1 MPAFDQAK
9 DYSRMDQFIYFAINM
24 LYAVCLCVSVA
35 MGIVFCISG
44 RTFGT
49 QKKLQRY
56 FGVFLLLFA
65 AHLLILNINFFFGKF
80 ADSLLQHVLVIAD
93 IIALLCCAVFI
104 LKSLIGSYSSEH
116 SELSEPR
123 VNDRSGS
130 GKASGTHAG
139 PEDIGDSELSIESVS
154 HETSEN
160 SLPVED
166 EVEESEDETETVEK
180 LESPNVYDYLFFQKV
195 EALMV
200 NEKLFCEQEI
210 SRETVAHAIGTNRTY
225 LARSIKSATGKTFSE
240 YINDLRT
247 VYAAKLLS
255 TTDEP
260 LDMIGTL
267 VGFRSKS
274 AYYRAFSAAY
284 NCSPSEYRKNS
295 IQKHNEEQ

>member
-1 MPAFDQAK
+1 
-9 DYSRMDQFIYFAINM
+9 MDQFIYFAINM

-65 AHLLILNINFFFGKF
+65 AHLLILNINLFFGKF

-93 IIALLCCAVFI
+93 LIALLCCAVFI

-166 EVEESEDETETVEK
+166 EVEESEDESETVEK

-200 NEKLFCEQEI
+200 NEKLFCEQGDCRPRHRNQQDLP
-210 SRETVAHAIGTNRTY
+210 REKHQERD
-225 LARSIKSATGKTFSE
+225 RE
-240 YINDLRT
+240 DLLR
-247 VYAAKLLS
+247 VYQRPEDGICRQTALHH
-255 TTDEP
+255 
-260 LDMIGTL
+260 
-267 VGFRSKS
+267 R
-274 AYYRAFSAAY
+274 RAS
-284 NCSPSEYRKNS
+284 
-295 IQKHNEEQ
+295 